1 MVAGEQVHGGA
12 LFVETWNR
20 AIPGA
25 FVPHGKPLIPKIQ
38 QSDAPVKENIFYS
51 VLPLSYNV

>member
-1 MVAGEQVHGGA
+1 MVEA